1 METNIKKPQIVKSY
15 VRHQKIEETEAPTI
29 KDNRKVGKALYYG
42 LIAYSALLLFTP
54 GWVIGLPIV
63 TGAAII
69 HGTAKVIEY
78 KNTPRQPKL
87 TINYMK

>member
-1 METNIKKPQIVKSY
+1 MNTKTTKPQIVKSY
-15 VRHQKIEETEAPTI
+15 VRNAQVEEAEAP
-29 KDNRKVGKALYYG
+29 KDNRSTGKAMYIG

-54 GWVIGLPIV
+54 GWVVGLPIV

-69 HGTAKVIEY
+69 HGTAKAIEY